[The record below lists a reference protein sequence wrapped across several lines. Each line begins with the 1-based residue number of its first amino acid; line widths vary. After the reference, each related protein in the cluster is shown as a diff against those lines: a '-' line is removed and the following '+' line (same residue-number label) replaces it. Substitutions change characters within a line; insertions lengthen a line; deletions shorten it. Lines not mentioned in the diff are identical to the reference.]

1 LESHFERV
9 KRTLLSR
16 LPRERE
22 ETVKMDV
29 YACLEDVVGACGPR
43 RAASAS
49 LAATATEVRS
59 YTGSHTTPSPW

>member
-1 LESHFERV
+1 
-9 KRTLLSR
+9 
-16 LPRERE
+16 
-22 ETVKMDV
+22 MDV

-59 YTGSHTTPSPW
+59 YTGSHTTPSAW